1 MNGIWWIGIIVVI
14 VATVFLCSTTS
25 VVEKI
30 VGDPAYC
37 KGKGGCKPFSLDIGY
52 PAETISL
59 PTHCLDMFDDKIRK
73 CAWLWPEGLDEFE
86 LEKHRRFVVDTTKNL
101 RDWAKT
107 RKEVFFPH
115 IDLTK
120 LPHHHQP
127 IDIVFEGTCP
137 IPFMDFIGLG
147 RSNGDTFG
155 VCAISFPDT
164 SNVFR
169 YLGLEVGPARRL

>member
-1 MNGIWWIGIIVVI
+1 MKGIWWIGIIVVI
-14 VATVFLCSTTS
+14 MVTFCLCSSS

-30 VGDPAYC
+30 VADPASCRGRGEC
-37 KGKGGCKPFSLDIGY
+37 KRIRLGIGY
-52 PAETISL
+52 PPETVSL
-59 PTHCLDMFDDKIRK
+59 PTHCLNMFDDKLRK

-86 LEKHRRFVVDTTKNL
+86 LEKYRWFALDTTKNL
-101 RDWAKT
+101 RDWAKN
-107 RKEVFFPH
+107 RKGFFFPH

-120 LPHHHQP
+120 FPHHHQP

-155 VCAISFPDT
+155 VCAISSSDT
-164 SNVFR
+164 PTVFR
-169 YLGLEVGPARRL
+169 YLGLEVGSARRL

>member
-1 MNGIWWIGIIVVI
+1 MKGIWWISIIVVI
-14 VATVFLCSTTS
+14 MVTFCLYSTS
-25 VVEKI
+25 LVGKI
-30 VGDPAYC
+30 VADPDSCRGRGEC
-37 KGKGGCKPFSLDIGY
+37 KRIRLGIGY
-52 PAETISL
+52 PSETVSL
-59 PTHCLDMFDDKIRK
+59 PTHCLNIFDDKLRK

-86 LEKHRRFVVDTTKNL
+86 LEKHRWFALDTTKNL

-155 VCAISFPDT
+155 VCAISPSDT
-164 SNVFR
+164 PTVFR
-169 YLGLEVGPARRL
+169 YLGLEVRSVRRL